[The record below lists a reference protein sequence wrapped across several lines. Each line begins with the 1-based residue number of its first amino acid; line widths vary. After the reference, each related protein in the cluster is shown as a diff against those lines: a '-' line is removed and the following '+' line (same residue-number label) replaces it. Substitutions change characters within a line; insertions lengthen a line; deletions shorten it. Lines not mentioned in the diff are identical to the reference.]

1 MAKWLTQEWLDEYK
15 LLAESQPT
23 RPGATATIQYEIID
37 GPDGQV
43 DYYWVVDEGKL
54 IECQLGKLDEPEL
67 ILTQTYED
75 AMAIQKGDLDATAAF
90 MQGKVRV
97 VGNMGKLMALLPVTT
112 SSEYRELQKEVVA
125 KTEF

>member
-1 MAKWLTQEWLDEYK
+1 MAKWLTQEWMDEYK
-15 LLAESQPT
+15 SLAESQPI